1 VRVTDK
7 LKETSAAFAET
18 EQGGAA
24 METGLLLALA
34 AAFAFTMRQMMASP
48 LLGVFTKATKVIS
61 QALAG

>member
-1 VRVTDK
+1 MDK

-24 METGLLLALA
+24 LETGLLLALA
-34 AAFAFTMRQMMASP
+34 AVFAFSLRHVVTSP
-48 LLGVFTKATKVIS
+48 VLGVFTKASKVIS

>member
-1 VRVTDK
+1 MDK

-24 METGLLLALA
+24 LETGLLLALA
-34 AAFAFTMRQMMASP
+34 AAFAFTVRHLVAGP
-48 LLGVFTKATKVIS
+48 LLGTLTKASRVIG